1 MLTKNNLI
9 LEDSAS
15 GRANGDIGQIITKDL
30 FKIWWVYIGLMIFYP
45 TKKIDDDLKWITNLM
60 KFKFKIVKVME
71 VTSKIG
77 SRFVFYIIY
86 FWRSHLGILH
96 LGS

>member
-30 FKIWWVYIGLMIFYP
+30 CKIWWVYIGLMIFYP
-45 TKKIDDDLKWITNLM
+45 TKKNWWWPQMNNEFD
-60 KFKFKIVKVME
+60 E
-71 VTSKIG
+71 VQVQNS
-77 SRFVFYIIY
+77 
-86 FWRSHLGILH
+86 
-96 LGS
+96 

>member
-30 FKIWWVYIGLMIFYP
+30 CKIWWVYIGLM
-45 TKKIDDDLKWITNLM
+45 M
-60 KFKFKIVKVME
+60 
-71 VTSKIG
+71 TSNE
-77 SRFVFYIIY
+77 
-86 FWRSHLGILH
+86 
-96 LGS
+96 